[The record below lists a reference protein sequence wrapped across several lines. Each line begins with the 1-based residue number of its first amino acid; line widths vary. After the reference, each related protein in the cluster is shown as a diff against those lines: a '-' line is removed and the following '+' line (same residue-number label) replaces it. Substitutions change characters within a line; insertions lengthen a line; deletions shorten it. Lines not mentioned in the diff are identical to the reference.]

1 VNSWGRRTWLLGVL
15 PLDPVSKVVRSAR
28 LARPMLAQGSRGNGR
43 APVRGGQPP
52 PTTPE
57 FLTWPSVLRAGRRSG
72 FVRRAAFRLR
82 LRRLELHPVRSD
94 FPNLRITSMEPGLS
108 DGGLT
113 LDATYVA
120 VLTTQKGRIVWDC
133 STAFPHLGTAHPST
147 SDALSCAK
155 DELTRRGSRDFLE
168 G

>member
-1 VNSWGRRTWLLGVL
+1 M
-15 PLDPVSKVVRSAR
+15 AR
-28 LARPMLAQGSRGNGR
+28 EDLRPGA
-43 APVRGGQPP
+43 VK
-52 PTTPE
+52 
-57 FLTWPSVLRAGRRSG
+57 
-72 FVRRAAFRLR
+72 
-82 LRRLELHPVRSD
+82 LHPVQSD
-94 FPNLRITSMEPGLS
+94 FPNLRITSMESALPA
-108 DGGLT
+108 GGLT

-147 SDALSCAK
+147 SDALSCAQ